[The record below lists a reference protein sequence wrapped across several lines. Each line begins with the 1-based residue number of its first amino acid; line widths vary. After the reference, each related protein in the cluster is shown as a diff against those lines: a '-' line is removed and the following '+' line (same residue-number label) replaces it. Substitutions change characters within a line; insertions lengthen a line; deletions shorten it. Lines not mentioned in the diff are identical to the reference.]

1 VRLPFITVG
10 LYAGGDQGCQLT
22 GLMLVLL
29 YGREGWF
36 SPVLRA
42 AGFNVVF
49 AFPGISP
56 YLSSVQVH
64 GRNCLRTWQAPIL
77 IPQMYN
83 ARLLQCCSV
92 SNTKHRGR

>member
-1 VRLPFITVG
+1 MLVLLACVKQATS
-10 LYAGGDQGCQLT
+10 LHA

-49 AFPGISP
+49 AFPGTCIP
-56 YLSSVQVH
+56 RLFVLYCLS
-64 GRNCLRTWQAPIL
+64 NCMPGVTAGSE
-77 IPQMYN
+77 
-83 ARLLQCCSV
+83 AGLLQLLG
-92 SNTKHRGR
+92 TKKFIGRADS